1 MKIHLLQSTQDGKE
15 DEDLG
20 GSEGRDFGGGE
31 KIEDFKASC
40 FAVGTLM

>member
-20 GSEGRDFGGGE
+20 GSEGRDFGGRGE
-31 KIEDFKASC
+31 KIE
-40 FAVGTLM
+40 TLM